1 MIRFLTVSGP
11 ILDRFWVP
19 KWSQNRSKIGL
30 KSDHE
35 ANAKVLKNTG
45 RGGVFEDAG
54 GRKSIK
60 NRLKKRPYVEM
71 PKQQPKNVRKMVQ
84 HGSKVGPS
92 WGHVGFQNRPG
103 RVQGRQKRIPEAI
116 RKEDQ
121 KKYRK
126 KFGLGRPPDGK
137 DRGVVVVNETVL
149 GSLGEETKEGGT
161 NLESRHLAPL
171 QQDLKTRS
179 LQASKEIPSH
189 QLKLLLSRRLD
200 LEASLAQ

>member
-35 ANAKVLKNTG
+35 ANAKILKNNG

-60 NRLKKRPYVEM
+60 NRLKNDLMLRCQNNN
-71 PKQQPKNVRKMVQ
+71 PKMSKKLSNMAPNLVRVGAML
-84 HGSKVGPS
+84 GSKIVLDVSKGA
-92 WGHVGFQNRPG
+92 
-103 RVQGRQKRIPEAI
+103 KKYIPEAS
-116 RKEDQ
+116 REVDQ

-126 KFGLGRPPDGK
+126 TSVWGGPQAGSA
-137 DRGVVVVNETVL
+137 RG
-149 GSLGEETKEGGT
+149 G
-161 NLESRHLAPL
+161 
-171 QQDLKTRS
+171 
-179 LQASKEIPSH
+179 
-189 QLKLLLSRRLD
+189 
-200 LEASLAQ
+200 